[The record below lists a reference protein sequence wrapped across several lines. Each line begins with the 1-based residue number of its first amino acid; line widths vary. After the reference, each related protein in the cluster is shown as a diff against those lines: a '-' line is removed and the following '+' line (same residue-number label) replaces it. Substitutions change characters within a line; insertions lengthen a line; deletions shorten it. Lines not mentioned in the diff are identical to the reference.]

1 MTRKKT
7 ETRRE
12 PLKSFRNLM
21 TFRLHRV
28 GNASQ
33 RFSEEYYRKLTGLS
47 LVECRVIGILS
58 ELGTSTFKQVCETA
72 RLDKSFGSRVVQRLV
87 EAGIIA
93 KDENPSD
100 QRSVMLRLTDKGA
113 RLQNELYAAGRV
125 LNLEMMAALS
135 EEQVRTFQACLL
147 LISDKLEE
155 MEERG
160 FEPGSRTEPPAPSAE
175 KGDAAAPGVDMRLD
189 QDTAQKLYRML
200 GRMLNDKG

>member
-21 TFRLHRV
+21 TFRLHRL

-33 RFSEEYYRKLTGLS
+33 RFSEEYYRKLSGLS
-47 LVECRVIGILS
+47 LVECRVIGILA

-72 RLDKSFGSRVVQRLV
+72 RLDKSFGSRVVQRL
-87 EAGIIA
+87 ADAAIIA

-125 LNLEMMAALS
+125 LNQEMMTILS
-135 EEQVRTFQACLL
+135 EEQARTFQTCLL
-147 LISDKLEE
+147 LLSDKIEE

-160 FEPGSRTEPPAPSAE
+160 FELASRTEKP
-175 KGDAAAPGVDMRLD
+175 AAAAGKAETAAGIEMRLD

-200 GRMLNDKG
+200 GRMLNDQG